1 MTNLA
6 LPFLFLL
13 IRQIVIV
20 FSPTI
25 RTLSFMG
32 FCVFV
37 ASGLN
42 FDVDSY
48 LKSSPFKARSIFRK
62 GDIPAKDNPECQ
74 SRPDSGFVVL
84 VSSEE
89 GQGLSAQVKTAM
101 KFLAKHEKEL
111 DSLKLRGVDNM
122 LLDFGVELG
131 DEIQHPEYLPPEL
144 LVVMARFGMGLVF
157 SAIRIPRG

>member
-1 MTNLA
+1 VANLA

-62 GDIPAKDNPECQ
+62 GDIPAKDNPERQ

-101 KFLAKHEKEL
+101 KFNTPNTCRQSCWWSWHGSEWGLCSAPFEFLAVDL
-111 DSLKLRGVDNM
+111 D
-122 LLDFGVELG
+122 
-131 DEIQHPEYLPPEL
+131 
-144 LVVMARFGMGLVF
+144 
-157 SAIRIPRG
+157 

>member
-1 MTNLA
+1 VANLA

-48 LKSSPFKARSIFRK
+48 LKSSPFKAGLYFEKAIYLQRTTRSANQDQIPVSSFWSARRK
-62 GDIPAKDNPECQ
+62 GRVYPHR
-74 SRPDSGFVVL
+74 SR
-84 VSSEE
+84 
-89 GQGLSAQVKTAM
+89 
-101 KFLAKHEKEL
+101 
-111 DSLKLRGVDNM
+111 R
-122 LLDFGVELG
+122 
-131 DEIQHPEYLPPEL
+131 
-144 LVVMARFGMGLVF
+144 R
-157 SAIRIPRG
+157 